1 MMQLV
6 DTASDFFVYFV
17 YFVVK
22 PSRRICRGIFG
33 DRPRE
38 RLILTT
44 EYTEYTEQW
53 GFAAVE
59 MREIW

>member
-1 MMQLV
+1 MLV
-6 DTASDFFVYFV
+6 PRNDKTGQTYFIIFETA
-17 YFVVK
+17 
-22 PSRRICRGIFG
+22 RRICRGIFG

>member
-1 MMQLV
+1 MIRERYIKEW
-6 DTASDFFVYFV
+6 AARH
-17 YFVVK
+17 
-22 PSRRICRGIFG
+22 PWRRAYLRSGVRIFG